1 MNASARRQMRI
12 VAGLFVVGSLVIGAL
27 LYLCWPVLA
36 LTFDGQ
42 RTGRY
47 YSIPSQ
53 SMMPNLIPGDRVLP
67 RLRQRGEPTRGEV
80 IVYRRTPNEVRVARV
95 SAVGGD
101 TVEIRGGFPWINGM
115 AARRRELGAGPT
127 LDGNARSLL
136 YAERMP
142 GEHGSHRVIRMM
154 IAGPFDNVPAAKIS
168 PGTLFVL
175 GDNRDQAADS
185 RAPVDEMGV
194 GMVPVDQVLGVVDY
208 IAWSKEK
215 GRMTRPIDRHDP
227 AASSKSVK

>member
-1 MNASARRQMRI
+1 MNASAHRQMRI
-12 VAGLFVVGSLVIGAL
+12 VAGLFVIGSLVIGAL
-27 LYLCWPVLA
+27 LYLCWPVLG
-36 LTFDGQ
+36 LMFDGQ

-67 RLRQRGEPTRGEV
+67 RRRQPGEPTRGEV
-80 IVYRRTPNEVRVARV
+80 IVYRRTPDEVRVARV
-95 SAVGGD
+95 AAMGGD
-101 TVEIRGGFPWINGM
+101 TIEMRGGFPWINCV

-127 LDGNARSLL
+127 LDGNTRSLL
-136 YAERMP
+136 YAERLP
-142 GEHGSHRVIRMM
+142 GERGSHRVIRMT
-154 IAGPFDNVPAAKIS
+154 IPGPFDDMPAAKVP

-194 GMVPVDQVLGVVDY
+194 GMVPIEQVLGVIDY
-208 IAWSKEK
+208 IAWSKVK
-215 GRMTRPIDRHDP
+215 GRMARPIDRRNP
-227 AASSKSVK
+227 ATSAGSGK